1 MKAARDYLERKR
13 LEKMRQAT
21 KKSLSGKKEALPAPT
36 RPSSA
41 GKGTGV

>member
-21 KKSLSGKKEALPAPT
+21 KQSLSGKREAAPAPN
-36 RPSSA
+36 RHPAA
-41 GKGTGV
+41 GKP